1 MKRGSDQATWIIV
14 SLVIALIVMV
24 VLISIFGSKTSEA
37 FGRTTCEGQGYACVA
52 SAGDCAGIPL
62 ALECPS
68 DRKVCCRPVSG

>member
-1 MKRGSDQATWIIV
+1 MKRGSDQATWIVV

-24 VLISIFGSKTSEA
+24 VLIAIFGSKTTEA
-37 FGRTTCEGQGYACVA
+37 VSRTTCEGQGYTCVSSIA
-52 SAGDCAGIPL
+52 DCGGIPL